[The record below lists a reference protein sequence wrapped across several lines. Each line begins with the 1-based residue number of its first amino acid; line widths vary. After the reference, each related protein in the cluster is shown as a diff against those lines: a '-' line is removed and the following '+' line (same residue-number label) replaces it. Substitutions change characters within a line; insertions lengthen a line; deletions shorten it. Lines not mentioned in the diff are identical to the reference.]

1 MGMSKRGDDKLKDI
15 KNKIKASADYFRE
28 NCDRYHK
35 FMKFVFDTSITEVD
49 KTKLATLQKPE
60 LEFNILEALISR
72 LRGEFSKQEPS
83 LEARAADG
91 VPLQRLTPEF
101 IQTIDVVTAHLRE
114 IFSDATNDDLG
125 SKVYD
130 GALAGGFSVVK
141 VFTEYVNEMS
151 FEQCIKVDRVFDPTM
166 TFFDPLSRDSH
177 KGDGNY
183 CGELFPKTKEEFI
196 MEFGAD
202 AAKDI
207 KFSRSEVTLATGAN
221 QEFNWSYMNQDQE
234 ICLVADYYEKESKRI
249 KIVKLSNGH
258 IINKKHYEDLL
269 VEWKERNFTEQ
280 APIILEERWSEIQV
294 IVRYHICGEKI
305 LDRVETDYKYLP
317 LVFVDGNSVVLR
329 RKESGASVQMTRPY
343 VYHAEGVQKLKNFSG
358 QTVAAEIEN
367 MVMHKWS
374 ACVEGIPEDYIDA
387 YQNPQQASVI
397 VYNAYYKDDP
407 DKPLPPPR
415 EIQRTPTPPIV
426 EATFM
431 GSDAVTQ
438 AILGSYDGV
447 LGING
452 NQISGVAIQQGAMQS
467 NAAAL
472 PYLTNYIRALNRIA
486 QIIIDLIPK
495 YYVTPR
501 SLPVRGIDG
510 KRSYQIINDPN
521 DENSI
526 NMSYD
531 PNDLQIKIEA
541 GVNSA
546 VQKQVALDQIIK
558 MMQASQL
565 FAQFINTSGLETII
579 DNMDIRG
586 VDALKEQAME
596 FMKQQQQAQ
605 EEAKEKGDPML
616 QLAHEQVESEHEVG
630 MANVEAKR
638 LKDEGELSVATAR
651 VAVEKQKADT
661 QFLQMMAQ
669 IKSNQQKSELEKQRT
684 DSQNAQE
691 AVELAL
697 KIAGH
702 HHDVRM
708 SDEGG
713 NDGE

>member
-1 MGMSKRGDDKLKDI
+1 MGMYDTPKHKEKLTEI
-15 KNKIKASADYFRE
+15 KNNIKCYADYFRE
-28 NCDRYHK
+28 NNARYHM
-35 FMKFVFDTSITEVD
+35 FMNFVFNTSLSQQD
-49 KTKLATLQKPE
+49 KQKLGTVQKPE

-72 LRGEFSKQEPS
+72 LRGEFAKQEPS
-83 LEARAADG
+83 LDARAADG
-91 VPLQRLTPEF
+91 VPLQKLTPEF
-101 IQTIDVVTAHLRE
+101 IQTIDVIEAHVRE
-114 IFSDATNDDLG
+114 MFCDSTNDGLG

-130 GALAGGFSVVK
+130 GELAGGFSVIK

-151 FEQCIKVDRVFDPTM
+151 FEQCIKVDKVFDPTM
-166 TFFDPLSRDSH
+166 TFFDPLARDSS
-177 KGDGNY
+177 KGDGMF
-183 CGELFPKTKEEFI
+183 CGELFPKTRDEFVA
-196 MEFGAD
+196 EYGED

-207 KFSRSEVTLATGAN
+207 KFTRDSATLNVGAQ
-221 QEFNWSYMNQDQE
+221 QEFNWSYINQDQE
-234 ICLVADYYEKESKRI
+234 IVLVADYYEKQTKRI

-258 IINKKHYEDLL
+258 VINKKHYPDLL
-269 VEWKERNFTEQ
+269 EEWANRNITEQ
-280 APIILEERWSEIQV
+280 APIVLEERWTEIET
-294 IVRYHICGEKI
+294 IVRYQVCGETI
-305 LDRVETDYKYLP
+305 LKKTETDYKYLP
-317 LVFVDGNSVVLR
+317 LVFVDGNSVILR
-329 RKESGASVQMTRPY
+329 KDNTGCSSQMTRPY
-343 VYHAEGVQKLKNFSG
+343 VYHALGIQRLKNFSG

-367 MVMHKWS
+367 MVMHKWI
-374 ACVEGIPEDYIDA
+374 AAVEGIPEDYIDA

-447 LGING
+447 LGISG

-467 NAAAL
+467 NAAAM

-486 QIIIDLIPK
+486 QIILDLIPK

-510 KRSYQIINDPN
+510 KRTYQIINDEGNP
-521 DENSI
+521 DSI
-526 NMSYD
+526 NLMYD

-586 VDALKEQAME
+586 VDALKQQALE
-596 FMKQQQQAQ
+596 FMQQQQQAQ

-616 QLAHEQVESEHEVG
+616 QLAHEQVEAEHEVG
-630 MANVEAKR
+630 MANVQAKMA
-638 LKDEGELSVATAR
+638 KDEGELSVATAR
-651 VAVEKQKADT
+651 VAVEKQKADI
-661 QFLQMMAQ
+661 QFLQMMAT
-669 IKSNQQKSELEKQRT
+669 IKNNQKKEELERERT
-684 DSQNAQE
+684 DAQNAQE

-702 HHDVRM
+702 HHEV
-708 SDEGG
+708 SVSNKEG
-713 NDGE
+713 NE